1 MPQKESKK
9 AQFRAKMARMSEKR
23 QAKTVILVRKGTEK
37 ARKVEIFEG
46 FLFEGSTFR
55 TLAGEAAPSERSGL
69 ARLRVNGKWFPA
81 RRKVLLTRKEL
92 HDILI
97 KVIVGT

>member
-1 MPQKESKK
+1 MP
-9 AQFRAKMARMSEKR
+9 AMAEKR
-23 QAKTVILVRKGTEK
+23 QAKTVILVRKGAEK
-37 ARKVEIFEG
+37 ARKIEVFEG
-46 FLFEGSTFR
+46 FLFEGSTFK
-55 TLAGEAAPSERSGL
+55 TLGGEAAPKERSGL

-97 KVIVGT
+97 KTLLET